1 MDNLLN
7 IPVTPQPIVPQDD
20 ESPENAILSNLK
32 QHLTAITG
40 IRYIDEDWGQLDD
53 YSPNPPVQW
62 PCVLIDVSAVSYS
75 NLGQD
80 ATRIPNSRQQGEA
93 QLTVKIA
100 NVKLSNTSAMA
111 GPKVRYQQVP
121 EIFEIMQQ
129 VHNRLHGYRP
139 NERAG
144 KLIRVSMQR
153 SRRDDG
159 VQVYEVNYSFAL
171 HNV

>member
-20 ESPENAILSNLK
+20 ESPEKAILLNLK
-32 QHLTAITG
+32 QHLTQVTG
-40 IRYIDEDWGQLDD
+40 IRYVDEDWGQLDD

-100 NVKLSNTSAMA
+100 NVKLSNTSVMA
-111 GPKVRYQQVP
+111 PPQGSV
-121 EIFEIMQQ
+121 ILDLMQQ

-139 NERAG
+139 YERAG